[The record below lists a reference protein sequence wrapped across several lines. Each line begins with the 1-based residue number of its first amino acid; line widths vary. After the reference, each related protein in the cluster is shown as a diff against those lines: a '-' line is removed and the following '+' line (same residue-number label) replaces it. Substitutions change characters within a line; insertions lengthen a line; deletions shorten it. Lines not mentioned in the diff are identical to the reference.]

1 MRFRQGLAPFALVL
15 SACQTIVEPVDAPAE
30 GQAGPS
36 QTAEIWTDA
45 FEPEA
50 VLVAEDVWIEGPP
63 GLLQH
68 VVVAQNA
75 RDFDQVVRMTPEG
88 FFQQSQVKP
97 ELAGGAATAWSPL
110 RAQLDNL
117 IIAPSHRIRVL
128 ERFEPTDVIVR
139 ARGRVVWKRT
149 DGSGEQRGDRV
160 ELVGQL
166 DG

>member
-1 MRFRQGLAPFALVL
+1 MRVHGLVPFVLLL
-15 SACQTIVEPVDAPAE
+15 SACQTIVEDE
-30 GQAGPS
+30 SPS
-36 QTAEIWTDA
+36 VTSKEANAVPEVWTEA
-45 FEPEA
+45 FQPEA

-75 RDFDQVVRMTPEG
+75 RDYDHFVRTTPEG
-88 FFQQSQVKP
+88 FLQQSQVKP

-128 ERFEPTDVIVR
+128 ERFGPADVIVR
-139 ARGRVVWKRT
+139 AQGRVVWKRT
-149 DGSGEQRGDRV
+149 DGTDEQRGDRV
-160 ELVGQL
+160 ELVGRF
-166 DG
+166 DD

>member
-1 MRFRQGLAPFALVL
+1 MRVPGLVPFVLLL
-15 SACQTIVEPVDAPAE
+15 SACQTIVEDESPNATSKEASAVPE
-30 GQAGPS
+30 V
-36 QTAEIWTDA
+36 WTDA
-45 FEPEA
+45 FQPEA

-75 RDFDQVVRMTPEG
+75 RDYDHFVRTTADG
-88 FFQQSQVKP
+88 FLQQSQVKP

-128 ERFEPTDVIVR
+128 ERFGPADVIVR

-149 DGSGEQRGDRV
+149 DGTDEQRGDRV
-160 ELVGQL
+160 ELVGRF
-166 DG
+166 DD